1 MQCRTRSA
9 SFIDP
14 VYEILV
20 KPILT
25 VLFLAGGAFVAL
37 AILFA
42 RIRRRRELRKEEGH
56 RAPVQEKLL
65 RPPGYSA
72 SQRVEA
78 LTDDFVEA
86 GVVVACLGAG
96 VAASVLLGGRFLWSW
111 LTADPGSA
119 IRGPI
124 PTLLALVLY
133 VGAFAA
139 TLGLAIREGRRLL
152 RLDEERE
159 NWRLGARGEQLVGE
173 ALNDPAILAAGYR
186 IYHDVPGSEGWNID
200 HVVVGPGGVYV
211 IETKARSK
219 RPGNDGQPSHE
230 VQYDGQSLRFPHWED
245 RKTLDQVK
253 ANVEWLRRWL
263 GDHVSKDLAF
273 HAIVVIPGWFVRAN
287 GNYPVK
293 VMNSKYLKGFLPGQ
307 PKTFGPSI
315 LNPALSK
322 LEERCR
328 TLEV

>member
-1 MQCRTRSA
+1 
-9 SFIDP
+9 
-14 VYEILV
+14 VYEILI

-25 VLFLAGGAFVAL
+25 VLFLTGGAWG
-37 AILFA
+37 AI
-42 RIRRRRELRKEEGH
+42 RILLDRIQRRRDLRKDEGH

-78 LTDDFVEA
+78 LTDDFVET
-86 GVVVACLGAG
+86 GVLFACLGAG
-96 VAASVLLGGRFLWSW
+96 VAASILFGGRFLWAW
-111 LTADPGSA
+111 LSADPGSA
-119 IRGPI
+119 TRGPI
-124 PTLLALVLY
+124 QTVLALVLY

-139 TLGLAIREGRRLL
+139 TFVLVIHQGRKLL

-173 ALNDPAILAAGYR
+173 ALNDPAILSAGYR
-186 IYHDVPGSEGWNID
+186 IYHDVPGADGWNID

-211 IETKARSK
+211 IETKARTK
-219 RPGNDGQPSHE
+219 RPGKDGQPSHE
-230 VQYDGQSLRFPHWED
+230 VQYDGQSLRFPDWED

-263 GDHVSKDLAF
+263 GDHVSKDLTF
-273 HAIVVIPGWFVRAN
+273 HAIVVIPGWFVRVH

-293 VMNSKYLKGFLPGQ
+293 VMNAKYLRGFLPRESR
-307 PKTFGPSI
+307 TFAPAM
-315 LNPALSK
+315 LNPVLSK

>member
-1 MQCRTRSA
+1 
-9 SFIDP
+9 
-14 VYEILV
+14 VYEILI

-25 VLFLAGGAFVAL
+25 VLFLTGGAWG
-37 AILFA
+37 AI
-42 RIRRRRELRKEEGH
+42 RILLVRIQRRRELRKEEGH

-78 LTDDFVEA
+78 LTDECVEA
-86 GVVVACLGAG
+86 GMTAAGLGAG
-96 VAASVLLGGRFLWSW
+96 VAASVLFGGRFLWAW

-124 PTLLALVLY
+124 PTIVALVLY
-133 VGAFAA
+133 VGAFAV
-139 TLGLAIREGRRLL
+139 TLGLGIRQGRKLL

-173 ALNDPAILAAGYR
+173 ALNDPAIVGAGYR
-186 IYHDVPGSEGWNID
+186 IYHDVPGADDWNID
-200 HVVVGPGGVYV
+200 HVVVGPSGVYV
-211 IETKARSK
+211 IETKARTK
-219 RPGNDGQPSHE
+219 RPSKDGQPSHE
-230 VQYDGQSLRFPHWED
+230 AHYDGQSLRFPDWED
-245 RKTLDQVK
+245 RKTFDQVK
-253 ANVEWLRRWL
+253 ANVDWLRRWL
-263 GDHVSKDLAF
+263 GDHVSKALTF
-273 HAIVVIPGWFVRAN
+273 HSVVVIPGWFVRGH

-293 VMNSKYLKGFLPGQ
+293 AMNAKYLRGFLTGQ
-307 PKTFGPSI
+307 PRTFAPAI
-315 LNPALSK
+315 LNPVLSK

>member
-9 SFIDP
+9 FFIDP
-14 VYEILV
+14 AYEILI

-25 VLFLAGGAFVAL
+25 VLFLAGGAWVAL
-37 AILFA
+37 AILLA

-72 SQRVEA
+72 SERVET

-86 GVVVACLGAG
+86 GVVVAGLGAG
-96 VAASVLLGGRFLWSW
+96 VAASVLFGGRFLWSW
-111 LTADPGSA
+111 LMADPGSA
-119 IRGPI
+119 FRGPI
-124 PTLLALVLY
+124 PTILALCFYL
-133 VGAFAA
+133 GAFAV
-139 TLGLAIREGRRLL
+139 TLGFVIRQGRRLR

-186 IYHDVPGSEGWNID
+186 IYHDVPGAEDWNID
-200 HVVVGPGGVYV
+200 HVVVGPSGVYV
-211 IETKARSK
+211 IETKARTK
-219 RPGNDGQPSHE
+219 RPGKDGQPSHE
-230 VQYDGQSLRFPHWED
+230 VQYDGQSLRFPDWED
-245 RKTLDQVK
+245 RKTTDQVK
-253 ANVEWLRRWL
+253 ANVDWLRRWL
-263 GDHVSKDLAF
+263 GDHVSKDLTF
-273 HAIVVIPGWFVRAN
+273 HAIVVIPGWFVRAH
-287 GNYPVK
+287 GNYLVK
-293 VMNSKYLKGFLPGQ
+293 VMNAKYLRGFLPGQ
-307 PKTFGPSI
+307 PKTFGAPI
-315 LNPALSK
+315 LNPVLSK

>member
-1 MQCRTRSA
+1 MHCRTPSA
-9 SFIDP
+9 SFTDP
-14 VYEILV
+14 VYEVLL

-25 VLFLAGGAFVAL
+25 VLFLTGGAFGAL
-37 AILFA
+37 TILFA

-86 GVVVACLGAG
+86 GVVVAGLGAG
-96 VAASVLLGGRFLWSW
+96 MAGSVLFGGRFLWVW
-111 LTADPGSA
+111 QTADPGSA
-119 IRGPI
+119 IRSPI
-124 PTLLALVLY
+124 QTVIALFIYL
-133 VGAFAA
+133 GLFAV
-139 TLGLAIREGRRLL
+139 TLGLVIRQGRRLQ
-152 RLDEERE
+152 RLEEERE
-159 NWRLGARGEQLVGE
+159 NWHLGARGEQLVGE

-211 IETKARSK
+211 IETKARTK
-219 RPGNDGQPSHE
+219 RPGQGGQPSHE
-230 VQYDGQSLRFPHWED
+230 VQYDGQSLRFPNWED

-253 ANVEWLRRWL
+253 ANMEWLRRWL

-293 VMNSKYLKGFLPGQ
+293 VMNAKYLKGFLPGQ
-307 PKTFGPSI
+307 PRMFATAM
-315 LNPALSK
+315 LNPVLSK